1 MSQELWVII
10 LSAFIVLIVLAGI
23 TSKRDARRVK
33 RATDNLLPTLK
44 QEFEPGRRYHVFLSH
59 GQRFER
65 VQFLGIS
72 TPPDVSSQFLPFPLC
87 EFVILQRES
96 GERIYVRPDSIRY
109 YEEAGTLAALHE
121 AKLRSF

>member
-10 LSAFIVLIVLAGI
+10 LSAIIVLIVLAVI
-23 TSKRDARRVK
+23 TTKRDARRVK
-33 RATDNLLPTLK
+33 RATDDLLPTLK
-44 QEFEPGRRYHVFLSH
+44 QQFEPGRRYHVFLSH

-72 TPPDVSSQFLPFPLC
+72 APPDVGSRFLPFPLC

-109 YEEAGTLAALHE
+109 YEEADAKAA
-121 AKLRSF
+121 